1 MKQDDFGAMAWNFSQ
16 RARQLKSS
24 AIRDILK
31 VTMRPE
37 VISFAGGLP
46 SAETFPVERVNA
58 AYDAVLSRNGKAA
71 LQYGPTDGY
80 APLREWIANSLSTSE
95 SAISPDQIMMLS
107 GSQQGLDLLGK
118 VLVDA
123 GSKVLV
129 ETPTYLGA
137 LQAFSVYEP
146 EFCSVA
152 TDDKGIIPEAVEQ
165 VSQDARLLYTLPNF
179 QNPTGLS
186 LSTERRRALVE
197 ACGRLGVPLIEDDP
211 YGALSYNGAS
221 APRLLN
227 MNPDGVAYLGSF
239 SKVLTPGIRLGYV
252 VAPRAL
258 IAKLEQAKQ
267 ATDLHTATVTQMV
280 VHEVIK
286 DGFLDQHIPSIR
298 TLYAAQCQAMLD
310 ALQQHFPQG
319 VTWTRPEGGMF
330 IWITLPEHIDSTA
343 LLEDAIKENIA
354 FVPGAPFYANEPRH
368 NTMRLS
374 FVTVPPEKI
383 KDGIARLGRLIAA
396 RL

>member
-1 MKQDDFGAMAWNFSQ
+1 
-16 RARQLKSS
+16 
-24 AIRDILK
+24 
-31 VTMRPE
+31 MRPE

-58 AYDAVLSRNGKAA
+58 AYEAVLSRNGKAA

-95 SAISPDQIMMLS
+95 STISPDQIMMLS

-152 TDDKGIIPEAVEQ
+152 TDENGIIPEAVEQ
-165 VSQDARLLYTLPNF
+165 VSKGARLLYTLPNF
-179 QNPTGLS
+179 QNPTGRT

-211 YGALSYNGAS
+211 YGALSYKGTS

-267 ATDLHTATVTQMV
+267 ASDLHTATVTQMV

-310 ALQQHFPQG
+310 ALQQHFPDG

-330 IWITLPEHIDSTA
+330 IWITLPEHIDSAA

-354 FVPGAPFYANEPRH
+354 FVPGAPFYAHEPRQ

-383 KDGIARLGRLIAA
+383 RDGVTRLGRLIAA
-396 RL
+396 RM